1 MLIRHTLA
9 YLPAQLLSPLLQ
21 LTAALYLTYVLGA
34 ADYGLAMLI
43 FASQELVF
51 LVCLS
56 WWTTSYLRY
65 GGRWTEGGGNGG
77 GADGSAQAPSR
88 TRLHSG
94 SSGYNFIRSI
104 SSG

>member
-56 WWTTSYLRY
+56 WWTTFYLRY
-65 GGRWTEGGGNGG
+65 GGRWTGHGSDGGGGPQE
-77 GADGSAQAPSR
+77 GAAANMAATEAASNCAVSKAAAKAR
-88 TRLHSG
+88 
-94 SSGYNFIRSI
+94 
-104 SSG
+104 